1 MIEWV
6 LLIALH
12 WNVPAT
18 PIHAFDTQEA
28 CIAFASEARSYTV
41 MPGQNKIYE
50 QGGVAFVCAPI
61 PAGKVDFERLLEGG
75 E

>member
-12 WNVPAT
+12 WNVAAT
-18 PIHAFDTQEA
+18 PVHTFDTQEA
-28 CIAFASEARSYTV
+28 CIAFASEARSYTF

-61 PAGKVDFERLLEGG
+61 PRARDTSERPSEGLE
-75 E
+75 